1 MKKWISHLCATEI
14 HSSFW
19 HLQHLGLLR
28 NLKLKSEL
36 TFKADKCCCLTFNP
50 FPFRDFRA
58 NIISSPCGIILS
70 KVSQFEQPLV
80 ARSPMQGNTSSD
92 WGPWAGRLFHS
103 LPVVSE
109 SRLSAVI
116 LGKTASAA
124 SMPLF
129 MAVWVPLIFGTFM
142 KPGLQPISSP
152 PGNVSFG
159 MDCRGRWRAA
169 RLFVLLCCIQQI
181 WPDQCIH
188 SLLDVPFPIITCHR
202 VKYEKV

>member
-80 ARSPMQGNTSSD
+80 ARSPMGAPAGKHKQRL
-92 WGPWAGRLFHS
+92 GPLSG
-103 LPVVSE
+103 PVVSLSTCRLWIQALGCDLGEDGLCSQHAALHGGVGAFDLWDVHETGAAAYQQPPGERQLRDGLPRKVE
-109 SRLSAVI
+109 S
-116 LGKTASAA
+116 
-124 SMPLF
+124 
-129 MAVWVPLIFGTFM
+129 GTF
-142 KPGLQPISSP
+142 
-152 PGNVSFG
+152 VCFT
-159 MDCRGRWRAA
+159 
-169 RLFVLLCCIQQI
+169 LL
-181 WPDQCIH
+181 H
-188 SLLDVPFPIITCHR
+188 SANMTRSVYP
-202 VKYEKV
+202 